1 MTGRKT
7 VSKAEKRLTSVF
19 SRKCKNLIGL
29 SLLQLATS
37 LLLFAIGIT
46 ALVIYRYRI
55 FAKLSEKGFLSYFAC
70 LNVHKF

>member
-46 ALVIYRYRI
+46 ALVIYRYRN
-55 FAKLSEKGFLSYFAC
+55 FAKFSEIVNSAILRA
-70 LNVHKF
+70 

>member
-46 ALVIYRYRI
+46 ALVIYRYLI
-55 FAKLSEKGFLSYFAC
+55 FAKLSEKG
-70 LNVHKF
+70 